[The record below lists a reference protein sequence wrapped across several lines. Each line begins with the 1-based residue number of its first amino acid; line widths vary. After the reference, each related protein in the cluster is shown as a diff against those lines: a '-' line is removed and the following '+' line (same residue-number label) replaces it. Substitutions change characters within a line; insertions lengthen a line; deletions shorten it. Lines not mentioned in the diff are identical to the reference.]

1 MTSDSSLEIL
11 QKFLSDQKIKTD
23 TKKLLKQIIIDSDDT
38 VKLASDIVPKII
50 TDAYDVAYE
59 NVKQIE
65 STLFSELDLR
75 LGRVQKEQLKK
86 YLDYLQPKELTNLN
100 LSSLWFNFFR
110 FW

>member
-1 MTSDSSLEIL
+1 MTYDSSLEIL

-23 TKKLLKQIIIDSDDT
+23 TKKFLKSIIIASDDT
-38 VKLASDIVPKII
+38 VKLSSDIVPKII

-65 STLFSELDLR
+65 AALFSDLDLR

-86 YLDYLQPKELTNLN
+86 YLDYLTTKRNN
-100 LSSLWFNFFR
+100 KSSHTD
-110 FW
+110 